1 MHFENHLEATNRRSG
16 HQKMEDTSFYRTSQT
31 HKVSLTF
38 GTNWSRWPFRPSLSR
53 PSRLSRRSSSSWESF
68 LPRGT
73 RRSWSAM
80 GCFYMCRLYLSQEI
94 G

>member
-1 MHFENHLEATNRRSG
+1 MLLTEEMD
-16 HQKMEDTSFYRTSQT
+16 HQSVVDTSIYQTSQT
-31 HKVSLTF
+31 LTF
-38 GTNWSRWPFRPSLSR
+38 GTNRSRWPFRPSLSR
-53 PSRLSRRSSSSWESF
+53 PARLSWRASSSWESF